1 MINSHESQLSSDQPL
16 DDPADDRLGYAL
28 FAERLAASVQTMI
41 PTRGLVI
48 ALYGAWGSG
57 KSTVLGFVEHYLR
70 QKPVVEQ
77 PLVVNFNP
85 WWFSGQENLTRQFFN
100 QLLASLDSGD
110 SRTEQ
115 LRERLA
121 DFAELVS
128 KVPIPYAW
136 DGEVAARLLRACANR
151 RVSYVTRSSQKVVQ
165 SVLEMSCAK
174 SCPPIGAAS

>member
-100 QLLASLDSGD
+100 QLLASLQRLAYVADPS
-110 SRTEQ
+110 ENVPH
-115 LRERLA
+115 ERL
-121 DFAELVS
+121 
-128 KVPIPYAW
+128 
-136 DGEVAARLLRACANR
+136 
-151 RVSYVTRSSQKVVQ
+151 
-165 SVLEMSCAK
+165 LE
-174 SCPPIGAAS
+174 

>member
-70 QKPVVEQ
+70 QKPVGERA
-77 PLVVNFNP
+77 LVVKFNP
-85 WWFSGQENLTRQFFN
+85 WWFARQENVSRQCLD
-100 QLLASLDSGD
+100 QLLAS
-110 SRTEQ
+110 
-115 LRERLA
+115 
-121 DFAELVS
+121 
-128 KVPIPYAW
+128 
-136 DGEVAARLLRACANR
+136 
-151 RVSYVTRSSQKVVQ
+151 
-165 SVLEMSCAK
+165 
-174 SCPPIGAAS
+174 